1 MRAVEITS
9 LGGPEVL
16 ALVDLPTPEPKAGEI
31 LVRHEAIGL
40 NFIDIYQRSGLYPM
54 KLPSRLGLEA
64 AGIVEAVGQG
74 VTRFKAGDRVV
85 YCSSL
90 GAYAEAN
97 VVPADKAVRLPDSI
111 SFETGAA
118 SLLKGLTAEFLAR
131 RIWKLQAGDWALV
144 HAAAGGVGLILC
156 QWLKSL
162 GIRVIGSVSTPAKA
176 ALCLDHGAEVV
187 LTSGEDIAA
196 RVREITGG
204 KGVPVVYDSVGA
216 TSFEASLASLARRG
230 LLVSFGNASGPAPAV
245 EPLRLSR
252 GGSLFVTRPTLFD
265 YVATTE
271 ELDEAAAALFAVI
284 ASGAVKIEIGQRFD
298 LADIAKAHTALAAR
312 ETTGATVIKP

>member
-111 SFETGAA
+111 RFETGAA

>member
-118 SLLKGLTAEFLAR
+118 ALLKGLTAEFLAR

-216 TSFEASLASLARRG
+216 TTFEASLASLARRG

>member
-216 TSFEASLASLARRG
+216 TTFEASLASLARRG

>member
-1 MRAVEITS
+1 MVPRAPMSRT
-9 LGGPEVL
+9 VL
-16 ALVDLPTPEPKAGEI
+16 PRLRTLRTAADLATAGLVPP
-31 LVRHEAIGL
+31 
-40 NFIDIYQRSGLYPM
+40 
-54 KLPSRLGLEA
+54 
-64 AGIVEAVGQG
+64 
-74 VTRFKAGDRVV
+74 DRV
-85 YCSSL
+85 
-90 GAYAEAN
+90 GALDAVAARYA
-97 VVPADKAVRLPDSI
+97 VAV
-111 SFETGAA
+111 
-118 SLLKGLTAEFLAR
+118 
-131 RIWKLQAGDWALV
+131 
-144 HAAAGGVGLILC
+144 
-156 QWLKSL
+156 
-162 GIRVIGSVSTPAKA
+162 TPAKA

-216 TSFEASLASLARRG
+216 TTFEASLASLARRG

-298 LADIAKAHTALAAR
+298 LADIAKAHSALAAR

>member
-111 SFETGAA
+111 RFETGAA

-216 TSFEASLASLARRG
+216 TTFEASLASLARRG

>member
-118 SLLKGLTAEFLAR
+118 ALLKGLTAEFLAR

-216 TSFEASLASLARRG
+216 TTFEASLASLARRG

-298 LADIAKAHTALAAR
+298 LADIAKAHSALAAR

>member
-54 KLPSRLGLEA
+54 KLPTRLGLEA

-111 SFETGAA
+111 RFETGAA

-216 TSFEASLASLARRG
+216 TTFEASLASLARRG